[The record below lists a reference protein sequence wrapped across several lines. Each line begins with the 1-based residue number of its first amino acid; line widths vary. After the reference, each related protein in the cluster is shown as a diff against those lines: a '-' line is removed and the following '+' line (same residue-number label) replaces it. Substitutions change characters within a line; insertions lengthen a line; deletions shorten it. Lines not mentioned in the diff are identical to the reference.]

1 MKLKLFTTI
10 LLLCTLFQSYAYKK
24 QSIDITVNGQKR
36 NMVVFTPN
44 SLPDNSPLFIVT
56 HGMNQDPEYQYGSDK
71 MYEMI
76 DTAKFVIAYLRS
88 DGSTW
93 DTGGTKDQNFVLK
106 TIDEMAAKFS
116 IDTNRVY
123 WSGFSMGSML
133 IHHCIANMQDKIA
146 AFAPTS
152 GIQFSEQPW
161 NNCKKPVVLLECI
174 AYDDDVFG
182 YEQYGIHDYIEN
194 YAKHDK
200 HPTYKKTANYKPI
213 SSSWYNGDLERWTG
227 GPNGG
232 EVALYSYH
240 NGGHWPMDLNRHLIW
255 NFCKRYSLDPNIP
268 NARIITPTVNDT
280 YTYLDTIPVSFRVSD
295 KDGTVKLAQL
305 YLDGTMRQAYR
316 DLNVRDTLLT
326 YDWMNP
332 KAGSHTIRIVVTDN
346 DNKKKEV
353 SRTITVENPV
363 PIVMTEACYE
373 NNSFDIPLTV
383 NAFRYAFD
391 LKVEAENVVAYMSGS
406 PGRVDFKAEET
417 GLSNVITLKPIE
429 GAEIQEGTYTM
440 NITKVK
446 DERGVTAS
454 NFKFVYTFGVSETS
468 SAAIKYK
475 KPFNEALNAAQAL
488 YDATADEHYTTAEK
502 LRASLKEVLDTYASF
517 ASTSPT
523 EYEAATA
530 AIIAVTEPLAV
541 RKQNLDDYFALY
553 AEVDSIIALYADNP
567 AVNENNHYTRLVKA
581 RDYYS
586 TESHIKN
593 DTQILNSIK
602 QLTSYYEKFLKALET
617 IDTGIYQ
624 IVNSKLSNDK
634 YYDLQGHR
642 LSSQPRKG
650 IVIIDGHKYLV
661 K

>member
-1 MKLKLFTTI
+1 MKLKIFTT
-10 LLLCTLFQSYAYKK
+10 LLLLSVTLVSQAYKK
-24 QSIDITVNGQKR
+24 QSIDINVNGQKR

-200 HPTYKKTANYKPI
+200 HPTYKKTTNYKPI

-305 YLDGTMRQAYR
+305 YLDGTLRQAYR

-363 PIVMTEACYE
+363 PIVMTEVCYE

-383 NAFRYAFD
+383 NSFRYAFD

-406 PGRVDFKAEET
+406 PGRVDLKAEET
-417 GLSNVITLKPIE
+417 GLSNVITLKPVE

-502 LRASLKEVLDTYASF
+502 LRASLKEVLDAYASF

-617 IDTGIYQ
+617 IDTSIYQ
-624 IVNSKLSNDK
+624 IVNSKLSNNK